1 MHGSCGEA
9 LMASLTGA
17 GIVQKD
23 FSEELKRECAAIKKS
38 ADLNK
43 AAASLKLHN
52 YKDAISAASKV
63 CTPQQVIRTS
73 KVWAE
78 GCVNTFHRDA
88 VEQPLPQLFHRRREI
103 LVDCTGGKRDA
114 KHRRPPFPLYTS

>member
-1 MHGSCGEA
+1 MHGPYSEA

-23 FSEELKRECAAIKKS
+23 FSEDLKRECAAIKKS

-43 AAASLKLHN
+43 AAASLKLHD

-63 CTPQQVIRTS
+63 CTPQEITS
-73 KVWAE
+73 
-78 GCVNTFHRDA
+78 
-88 VEQPLPQLFHRRREI
+88 
-103 LVDCTGGKRDA
+103 
-114 KHRRPPFPLYTS
+114 